1 MPVNNPTN
9 INNPQI
15 TRSLTRSTL
24 VMVLNAALEAKE
36 YRFARQ
42 MTLTWLS
49 IYPGDLEVNR
59 FLARIFS
66 QEGKTGQAIQILEK
80 VCRMD
85 PEDITAQ
92 KALAKAYGAASQADY
107 TRVLVDIFVLGQR
120 VDPAVA
126 MPGWSTILRNARRA
140 LADGNLDAAETM
152 LYQVLALTQDQLLAA
167 VTHLEV
173 IRAHRDQANLLK
185 FGELYH
191 SQWPETVIFKL
202 ALAEAKMEVGDE
214 ASAVTLLHQSVAAD
228 AAGQVTGRWW
238 GEHHPYRPL
247 WPERMEIG
255 MDIAIPAS
263 VATSMGWNRLASS
276 ARAVAPA
283 LLPSE
288 PGIDATDAFLQ
299 TVEAAYSQERLNEE
313 QEKARAKAAAAAVA
327 KAQARLNPP
336 AWLKNTEKE
345 FERLSKRM
353 KSPDITKTDGRFPIY
368 VVFSSRTGLRN
379 QYGEQTL
386 AVIEKEMTRLSDAV
400 KKRAGWGSMVFYPD
414 DIETTGKLGIN
425 TTGQVDPWKLKLAIA
440 DLDKALAKKGGR
452 IGALVIV
459 GGPAV
464 VPFHRLPNPTDDMDE
479 EVLSDNPYASLDSNY
494 FVPEWPVGRIMGE
507 VGEDAGLL
515 LQQLRQAV
523 KYQSQAARGA
533 KTIRRAAQWLT
544 WWRWFLPS
552 ARPNGKVGA
561 FGYTASVW
569 RRSSLATYRPIG
581 EGRTL
586 QVSPPV
592 NSGNFNSS
600 KLTGSPLSFYNL
612 HGLADTAEWYGQGDP
627 LERGSGPEYPVA
639 LSLTDLPKNGHSP
652 KVVFTEA
659 CYGGLTMQKTELT
672 SLALRFLSIGT
683 LAVVGSTCI
692 SYGSVTT
699 PLVGADLL
707 GFYFWSALREG
718 YSVGDALL
726 QAKVSMVREMT
737 NRQGFLDGEDQKTL
751 ISFVLYGDPLV
762 YHDGVQ
768 VSPKKAVRFQNYPAV
783 KTISDDASDENEEQ
797 AINEKWLQFAKQA
810 VSPYLPGLDRAQIS
824 VNQQHC
830 EVDCK
835 VHRGIGLNLGRKQ
848 AQKQVADRTVVIFR
862 RQVKM
867 GEHDHVHYARVTM
880 NRDGK
885 LMKMAISR

>member
-9 INNPQI
+9 LNNPQI
-15 TRSLTRSTL
+15 TRSLSRSTM
-24 VMVLNAALEAKE
+24 VMVLNAAMEAKE
-36 YRFARQ
+36 FRFARQ

-59 FLARIFS
+59 TLARIFS
-66 QEGKTGQAIQILEK
+66 LEDKTGQAVQILEK

-92 KALAKAYGAASQADY
+92 KALAKAYGVSNQKEY
-107 TRVLVDIFVLGQR
+107 TRVLVDIFILGQR
-120 VDPAVA
+120 VDPSIA

-140 LADGNLDAAETM
+140 LADGNMDAAETM
-152 LYQVLALTQDQLLAA
+152 VYQVLALTQDQLLAA
-167 VTHLEV
+167 ITHLEV

-185 FGELYH
+185 FADLYH

-202 ALAEAKMEVGDE
+202 ALAEAKLEMGDE

-238 GEHHPYRPL
+238 GAHHPYKPL

-283 LLPSE
+283 FSSAEPSADE
-288 PGIDATDAFLQ
+288 ANAFLQ
-299 TVEAAYSQERLNEE
+299 TAQYAYSQEAVAEE
-313 QEKARAKAAAAAVA
+313 QAKARAKAAAAAAEA
-327 KAQARLNPP
+327 KLNPP

-345 FERLSKRM
+345 FERLAKRM
-353 KSPDITKTDGRFPIY
+353 KSPETAKADGRFPIY

-379 QYGEQTL
+379 KYGDQTL
-386 AVIEKEMTRLSDAV
+386 AVIDKEMTRLSDAV

-459 GGPAV
+459 GGPEV

-523 KYQSQAARGA
+523 KYQNTAAKGG
-533 KTIRRAAQWLT
+533 KTIRRVTQWLA

-552 ARPNGKVGA
+552 PSSNGKVGA

-586 QVSPPV
+586 QVSPPT
-592 NSGNFNSS
+592 NSGSFNQNKITS
-600 KLTGSPLSFYNL
+600 SPLSFYNL
-612 HGLADTAEWYGQGDP
+612 HGLSETAEWYGQGDP

-718 YSVGDALL
+718 YSVGDALV

-768 VSPKKAVRFQNYPAV
+768 VSPKKAVRFQNYPLV
-783 KTISDDASDENEEQ
+783 KTISDNASEANEEK
-797 AINEKWLQFAKQA
+797 AISDKWLQFAKQA
-810 VSPYLPGLDRAQIS
+810 VSPYLPGLDHAQIS
-824 VNQQHC
+824 VNHQQF
-830 EVDCK
+830 EVESK
-835 VHRGIGLNLGRKQ
+835 VHRGGGLNLGRKQ

-867 GEHDHVHYARVTM
+867 GEHDHFHYARVTM